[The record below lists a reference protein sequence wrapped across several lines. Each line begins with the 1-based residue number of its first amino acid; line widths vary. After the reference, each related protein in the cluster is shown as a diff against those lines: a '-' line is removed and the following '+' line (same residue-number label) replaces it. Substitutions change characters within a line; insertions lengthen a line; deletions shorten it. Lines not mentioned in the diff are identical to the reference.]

1 MNNKL
6 TAVCVVS
13 ALVILMIVTA
23 VNNHGSN
30 ECLANAN
37 TAVGSLENP
46 GQQLLQP
53 APVVRQELLQDV
65 KLVAE
70 VLGDLRVFKIT
81 FAMENRQDVNVINE
95 MVYAGIAR
103 FENFDARANVDV
115 SEFIA
120 TELRTGGLQQVSV
133 EEIAFNPEEIAEEV
147 VESNNMADIDSRL
160 QAERAWMQEALAKQ
174 QAELEEALRE
184 MRTATAQANDSSDQ
198 LSQKL
203 DRVSELVAELV
214 AARDAAQSVQ
224 EVPVV
229 AVSQKQSSEQEAGV
243 SKGSVNCQQYHNC
256 CYYRTVRRPLFPR
269 IYAWRMRLRGVCYR

>member
-6 TAVCVVS
+6 TVVCVVG

-30 ECLANAN
+30 QCLAHAN
-37 TAVGSLENP
+37 TAAGSLENP
-46 GQQLLQP
+46 GQQLLKS
-53 APVVRQELLQDV
+53 APVVKPELLQDV

-81 FAMENRQDVNVINE
+81 FAMEKRQDVNVVNE

-120 TELRTGGLQQVSV
+120 TELRTGGLQQVVV

-147 VESNNMADIDSRL
+147 VKSNNMADIDSRL

-174 QAELEEALRE
+174 QAELEEALQEVRA
-184 MRTATAQANDSSDQ
+184 ATAQANNSSDQ

-214 AARDAAQSVQ
+214 VARDAVQSVP
-224 EVPVV
+224 EVPV
-229 AVSQKQSSEQEAGV
+229 ATVSQQSGEQYAGMSE
-243 SKGSVNCQQYHNC
+243 GSVNCQRYHTC

-269 IYAWRMRLRGVCYR
+269 IYAWRMRLRGVCR